1 MRGFFLLRAD
11 GWALK
16 EAQNRGCA
24 NQFTHGIQRHQSK
37 NDPDKRI
44 YGCHSAVSSVGVKA
58 LYFYYGTNWQ
68 NESRTTV
75 SGS

>member
-1 MRGFFLLRAD
+1 MRGFFFAPC
-11 GWALK
+11 GCALK
-16 EAQNRGCA
+16 EAKNLGCA

-44 YGCHSAVSSVGVKA
+44 YGCHSVVSSVGVKT